1 MTILELALTPILRDE
16 VLRQTHWLVSEAACY
31 FLDIQAVNFDLI
43 EADGANP
50 LSKNEYVRFAK
61 DVCAQICEDLNANDD
76 LKERYS
82 TGCFTR
88 YSSLSVDDF
97 MAWANEHW
105 RVVFNDPL
113 PALVGLY
120 NSRKSNTLDAAANES
135 ITELSTSEIPK
146 FLDDE
151 KVKFL
156 QDRGVRLDL
165 WVSLCYDCY
174 KLWWG
179 DAPEPIKKEPTT
191 TLEERRKREEKEKEN
206 KKTYDGWFKKGEKY
220 YSMNKGHVDEVMR
233 GFLNPG
239 NQGGRS
245 PGSKNLKSNK
255 KRSS

>member
-31 FLDIQAVNFDLI
+31 FLDIQAVNFDLL
-43 EADGANP
+43 EADDPNP
-50 LSKNEYVRFAK
+50 SSKNDYIRFAK

-76 LKERYS
+76 LKERYN

-88 YSSLSVDDF
+88 YSALSVDDF
-97 MAWANEHW
+97 MAWANEYW
-105 RVVFNDPL
+105 RVVYNDPL

-120 NSRKSNTLDAAANES
+120 NSRKSKALDAAANES
-135 ITELSTSEIPK
+135 ITELSTSEKPK

-179 DAPEPIKKEPTT
+179 EAREPIKKEPTKNLT
-191 TLEERRKREEKEKEN
+191 ERKKRETKEKEQ
-206 KKTYDGWFKKGEKY
+206 KEEFDRWFEEGGNY
-220 YSMNKGHVDEVMR
+220 HSMNKGHVDEVVR
-233 GFLNPG
+233 GLLNPK
-239 NQGGRS
+239 NRGGRS

>member
-31 FLDIQAVNFDLI
+31 FLDIQAVNFDLL
-43 EADGANP
+43 EADDPNP
-50 LSKNEYVRFAK
+50 SSKNDYIRFAK

-179 DAPEPIKKEPTT
+179 DALQPTKKKPTKT
-191 TLEERRKREEKEKEN
+191 EKERKSRDDEEKQAKA
-206 KKTYDGWFKKGEKY
+206 TFDGWFEKGSKY
-220 YSMNKGHVDEVMR
+220 HSMNKGNVYGVI
-233 GFLNPG
+233 GGLLNPG
-239 NQGGRS
+239 NPGGRS